1 MLSSNTWLGID
12 SVKIKIPIFQAITTP
27 SLRTGPVAKLASVKG
42 ESESW
47 RVLSRGKI
55 IHEPRKLVSQI
66 LIQSETLVWEVFLRV
81 LPAAIFFFFLQECN
95 KAIADLSD
103 EPPFFDSTDVA
114 RMKRY

>member
-1 MLSSNTWLGID
+1 MGID